1 MQENTN
7 SRLPEDMSTEAFDYY
22 FKVYLDKVI
31 GLVHT
36 LQIKSHK
43 QAEDLNETV
52 LKKSA
57 NLRAVNPHDYRTW
70 KYYKNLAGW

>member
-1 MQENTN
+1 MIEKIRIGVSLNMQENTN

-43 QAEDLNETV
+43 QAED
-52 LKKSA
+52 
-57 NLRAVNPHDYRTW
+57 
-70 KYYKNLAGW
+70 